1 MTRRKP
7 PLTLATITPRERHHL
22 ETCVHEAAHA
32 VLGVTFGGQLRSAAV
47 SNSRVWGVEGL
58 ASFADTPHGR
68 DPEIAYAG
76 PWAQAKFRAGGRD
89 NRPTQRQVLA
99 ILNRG
104 GGYKDD
110 RMLIA
115 SGGTHLGHF
124 VTPLIERTWPAVM
137 RVARRLYDTGEA
149 THADVCAALG
159 ITDGGG
165 PTSAQLAGL
174 RSGMHRVPA

>member
-32 VLGVTFGGQLRSAAV
+32 VAGVALGGQLRSAVV

-99 ILNRG
+99 ILNA
-104 GGYKDD
+104 GGYRDD

-159 ITDGGG
+159 LTDDGGPG
-165 PTSAQLAGL
+165 SVQLANL
-174 RSGMHRVPA
+174 RAGMRPVPA